1 MFQLAKPRVLRHVKG
16 AIGKAGEQ
24 PAILLFVG
32 LFIQAGVVLSMLIS
46 STVLLKVYSYNKF
59 RNLMSPRRPALLERL
74 DKGAQGR
81 HESLEEEINF
91 YKLSEVTASN
101 TTNYYIHHH

>member
-1 MFQLAKPRVLRHVKG
+1 
-16 AIGKAGEQ
+16 
-24 PAILLFVG
+24 
-32 LFIQAGVVLSMLIS
+32 
-46 STVLLKVYSYNKF
+46 
-59 RNLMSPRRPALLERL
+59 MSPRRPALLERL

-101 TTNYYIHHH
+101 TTNYYIAVKFHISTTTDLHMIISRGD

>member
-1 MFQLAKPRVLRHVKG
+1 
-16 AIGKAGEQ
+16 
-24 PAILLFVG
+24 
-32 LFIQAGVVLSMLIS
+32 
-46 STVLLKVYSYNKF
+46 
-59 RNLMSPRRPALLERL
+59 MSPRRPALLERL

-101 TTNYYIHHH
+101 TTNYYIHHHWLTHDH